1 LGKSAV
7 NKNPLYEMHAIFHG
21 HVQGVGFR
29 ATTLRYARELDLYGT
44 VRNRSDG
51 SVEVYAQGE
60 KLALERLTTLLQDK
74 FQIDK
79 LNLDLY
85 SPSTLFTQFSII
97 S

>member
-1 LGKSAV
+1 M

-29 ATTLRYARELDLYGT
+29 VTTLRYAMELGLYGT

-60 KLALERLTTLLQDK
+60 KPGLEMLTTVLQDK
-74 FQIDK
+74 FQIDQ
-79 LNLDLY
+79 LDVNFY
-85 SPSTLFTQFSII
+85 SPTTLFTQFSII
-97 S
+97 D